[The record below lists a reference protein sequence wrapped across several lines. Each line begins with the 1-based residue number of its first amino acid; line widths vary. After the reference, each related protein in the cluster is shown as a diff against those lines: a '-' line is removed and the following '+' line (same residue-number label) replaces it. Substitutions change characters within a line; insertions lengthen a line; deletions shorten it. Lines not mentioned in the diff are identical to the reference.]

1 MLLGKASSDLVSD
14 KFPERCPHCESVR
27 FTRYGWFG
35 CTQRYRCK
43 ECRRTF
49 SVGTK
54 RLDERIR
61 LGYEFRMFL
70 AGFLKP
76 VPVRVEAE
84 SIGVSATTIWR
95 WRHRVLA
102 YLLKLASANPAKM
115 DGRIVIVSRS
125 MSPQRSRWSKE
136 TDLLWKRRGA
146 PSPSRG
152 AEAAEQID
160 VCLCGASSAVEKP
173 SGYAFPLHCLRG
185 LAL

>member
-136 TDLLWKRRGA
+136 TDLLWKRRRVLSLERSRSSGA
-146 PSPSRG
+146 N
-152 AEAAEQID
+152 
-160 VCLCGASSAVEKP
+160 
-173 SGYAFPLHCLRG
+173 
-185 LAL
+185 